1 MWGIQVFFIKL
12 FFIQII
18 GIYIKYYFGY
28 IICFSCIYAFPYD
41 VLIAFAILS
50 EKTPLEKIEDIEILR
65 LLELGYEVRMIEVSS
80 TSIAVG
86 THQDLEK
93 VRSMIHD

>member
-1 MWGIQVFFIKL
+1 
-12 FFIQII
+12 
-18 GIYIKYYFGY
+18 
-28 IICFSCIYAFPYD
+28 
-41 VLIAFAILS
+41 LS